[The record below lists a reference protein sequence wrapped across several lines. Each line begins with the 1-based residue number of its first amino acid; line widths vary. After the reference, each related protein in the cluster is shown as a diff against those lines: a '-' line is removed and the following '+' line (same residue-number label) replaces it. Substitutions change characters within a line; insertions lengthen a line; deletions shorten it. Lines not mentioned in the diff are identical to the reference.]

1 MMVPQR
7 RREDGKDSVPGA
19 FSGHIISSLAKSL
32 LTRSVV
38 WWRLN
43 VYSIGKNAGFTQFTA
58 GAV

>member
-1 MMVPQR
+1 MVPQR

-38 WWRLN
+38 GGGST
-43 VYSIGKNAGFTQFTA
+43 YIGKNAGFTQLTA

>member
-1 MMVPQR
+1 MRVPQR
-7 RREDGKDSVPGA
+7 RREDGKDTVPGA

-38 WWRLN
+38 GGGST
-43 VYSIGKNAGFTQFTA
+43 YIGKNAGFTQLTA